1 MGQVDCWP
9 MQCPPILPTGSGGC
23 VDSAFADYNKPVADC
38 CAPRCN
44 TKAAPAASL
53 AAVPTVTAVTTATD
67 PCSQLLLNEHHDD
80 GTDADNHNSNND
92 NDNNNHNSYNNTI
105 QPAAAAT
112 TAAAVASAAAGKPCF
127 YDGRYYQSGARWDDP
142 VDMCTSC
149 DCKVT

>member
-1 MGQVDCWP
+1 

-23 VDSAFADYNKPVADC
+23 VDAAFADYNKPVADC

-44 TKAAPAASL
+44 TQAASAASL
-53 AAVPTVTAVTTATD
+53 AAAPAVTAVTTAAD
-67 PCSQLLLNEHHDD
+67 PCSQLLLNEHRDDATGAHDN
-80 GTDADNHNSNND
+80 GD
-92 NDNNNHNSYNNTI
+92 NDTDDRDRRDHDNYNNTL
-105 QPAAAAT
+105 QPA
-112 TAAAVASAAAGKPCF
+112 AAAGKPCF